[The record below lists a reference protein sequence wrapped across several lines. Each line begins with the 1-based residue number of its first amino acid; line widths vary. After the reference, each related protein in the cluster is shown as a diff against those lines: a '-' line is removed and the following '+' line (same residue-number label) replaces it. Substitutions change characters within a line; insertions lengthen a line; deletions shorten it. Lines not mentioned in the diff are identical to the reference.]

1 MLLGLGTPAAPA
13 AASGLVPTPEEVV
26 NAGPMV
32 MALTF
37 DDGPSPQYT
46 PQVLDRLRD
55 HRVRA
60 TFFVC
65 GDNVVRYPA
74 VVRRIV
80 REGHTLG
87 NHTWSHPRL
96 DGLVTADVRDQIQR
110 TQDVIT
116 RISGHR
122 PVLFRAPYG
131 RFTDSA
137 LALCAELGLRPI
149 SWSVDPKDWANP
161 GAGTIAGRV
170 LAGAAGGAIVLNH
183 DGVEGGDDNP
193 QPGTGADRSQTV
205 AALNT
210 YLPRLIAAGYR
221 FTTPD
226 RHPPAQSGSPAASA
240 RHWISRPRTGS
251 PCLPLRSGETK
262 ARSSNWLRNADAG
275 ARQHLQNI

>member
-1 MLLGLGTPAAPA
+1 MHNESVLPTYRLLSRRRLLTAGGAVLLGLGTQAVPT
-13 AASGLVPTPEEVV
+13 AASESVPVPEDVV

-46 PQVLDRLRD
+46 VQVLDRLRD
-55 HRVRA
+55 HSVRA

-80 REGHTLG
+80 REGHALG

-96 DGLVTADVRDQIQR
+96 DGLDTANVREQIQR
-110 TQDVIT
+110 TQTAIT

-131 RFTDSA
+131 RFTDSS
-137 LALCAELGLRPI
+137 LALCDELGLRPI
-149 SWSVDPKDWANP
+149 SWSVDPKDWTNP
-161 GAGTIAGRV
+161 GADAIAGRV
-170 LAGAAGGAIVLNH
+170 LASAASGAIVLNH

-193 QPGTGADRSQTV
+193 QPGSGADRSQTV

-226 RHPPAQSGSPAASA
+226 RHPPAQNQ
-240 RHWISRPRTGS
+240 
-251 PCLPLRSGETK
+251 K
-262 ARSSNWLRNADAG
+262 APFTT
-275 ARQHLQNI
+275 